1 MPGGINEFKSSF
13 RGDVARVNKFDV
25 NVNIPLVLIPY
36 ISGAR
41 ILNLRCENAQLPGRT
56 FATTEQKTYGPI
68 EKYPYMTTYN
78 DIDLTFI
85 VDDDMQQKVLFD
97 AWLNFINPSY
107 NNHIR
112 YKQEYATILTVNQY
126 DVMNKLSYSV
136 SLYDAYPISVNQM
149 DLDWNGDGYH
159 KLGVTFAYTYWKNN
173 SLQAAGMELVDAGI
187 AAVSSII
194 NGSSVNPL
202 PVPDLSATDAGLF
215 PGESFVNAPGGP
227 ITGAANEDVGGGTIW
242 STGASA

>member
-215 PGESFVNAPGGP
+215 SGESFVNTPGGP

-242 STGASA
+242 STGAG

>member
-242 STGASA
+242 STGAG

>member
-215 PGESFVNAPGGP
+215 PGESFVNTPGGP
-227 ITGAANEDVGGGTIW
+227 ITGVANEDVGGGTIW
-242 STGASA
+242 STGAG

>member
-215 PGESFVNAPGGP
+215 PGESFVNTPGGP

-242 STGASA
+242 STGAG

>member
-215 PGESFVNAPGGP
+215 PGESFVNTPGGP

>member
-1 MPGGINEFKSSF
+1 
-13 RGDVARVNKFDV
+13 
-25 NVNIPLVLIPY
+25 
-36 ISGAR
+36 
-41 ILNLRCENAQLPGRT
+41 
-56 FATTEQKTYGPI
+56 
-68 EKYPYMTTYN
+68 MTTYN

-215 PGESFVNAPGGP
+215 PGESFVNTPGGP

-242 STGASA
+242 STGAG

>member
-202 PVPDLSATDAGLF
+202 PVPDLSAADAGLF
-215 PGESFVNAPGGP
+215 PGESFVNTPGGP

-242 STGASA
+242 STGAG

>member
-85 VDDDMQQKVLFD
+85 VDDDMQQKILFD

-187 AAVSSII
+187 AAASSII

-202 PVPDLSATDAGLF
+202 PVPDLSAADAGLF
-215 PGESFVNAPGGP
+215 PGESFVNTPGGP

-242 STGASA
+242 STGAG